1 MIRKIIHLRREKKS
15 LYKDK
20 KKEKKQN
27 VFEQNN
33 TSKNVS
39 NKKVQKKK
47 NFFDWENHTQLR
59 KKKVINIL
67 ENSYC

>member
-1 MIRKIIHLRREKKS
+1 M
-15 LYKDK
+15 DK

>member
-1 MIRKIIHLRREKKS
+1 MFLNKIILLKTFQIKK
-15 LYKDK
+15 Y
-20 KKEKKQN
+20 
-27 VFEQNN
+27 
-33 TSKNVS
+33 
-39 NKKVQKKK
+39 KKK